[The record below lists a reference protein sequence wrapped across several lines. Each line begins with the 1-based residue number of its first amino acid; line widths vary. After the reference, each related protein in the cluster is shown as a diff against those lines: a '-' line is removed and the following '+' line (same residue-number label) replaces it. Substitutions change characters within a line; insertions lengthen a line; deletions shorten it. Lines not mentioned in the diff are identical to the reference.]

1 MGSVWLHDLPRW
13 LGEAGITY
21 ELWSGWETRSRS
33 SGGFDAVMGVLW
45 HHTAGGPNQDT
56 HASARQ
62 QYDFSPDR
70 PVANLTLGR
79 EGLVII
85 GAAGASNHAGKGGP
99 YPTSRG
105 VIPLDQGNR
114 YLLGIEMCNRGTGE
128 RWTEPQLATA
138 RRLGAVLNSRL
149 GLDPLRDNPGHY
161 EWAPTRKIDP
171 AGGTGQYPYARLSD
185 QYLRWDMNRFRA
197 DISQENLV
205 ALADKFESRDV
216 RILDTRQPPLGNK
229 AAAEQVVTIG
239 VPNPSGAVAATVN
252 ITATQPDAAGFLSTK
267 PGTSK
272 VNFAAGQTVANEG
285 IVALDSQGRFNVYV
299 GPAATHFVV
308 DLVGVWYP

>member
-1 MGSVWLHDLPRW
+1 MGKVWLLDLPRW
-13 LGEAGITY
+13 IAEAGIDVGT
-21 ELWSGWETRSRS
+21 WPGWENNSRS
-33 SGGFDAVMGVLW
+33 TGGFDAVWGILW

-56 HASARQ
+56 WASARQ
-62 QYDFSPDR
+62 QFETGTDR
-70 PVANLTLGR
+70 PIANLTLGR
-79 EGLVII
+79 DGLVIV

-99 YPTSRG
+99 YPTSKG

-128 RWTEPQLATA
+128 LWTPKQLEVA
-138 RRLGAVLNSRL
+138 RRLGAVLSMRL
-149 GLDPLRDNPGHY
+149 GLDPLRDNIAHY

-171 AGGTGQYPYARLSD
+171 AGGTGQYPYARLND
-185 QYLRWDMNRFRA
+185 QYLRWDMNRFRG

-229 AAAEQVVTIG
+229 AAAGQVVTIS
-239 VPNPSGAVAATVN
+239 VPNPNGAVAATVN

-272 VNFAAGQTVANEG
+272 VNFTAGQTIANEG